1 MGLWDAIRRMFGA
14 GQVGSHMPRRPSPDW
29 TGMGPGHAV
38 SPEEAL
44 ALLRQTGFARHAE
57 ALAELMRPAVL
68 LIPTRVEEAGMPLG
82 ASRIGGPA
90 DLPPGMDWPRRD
102 QGPLALIAQL
112 RLSEIAPLDAQGLL
126 PPRGS
131 LLFFYD
137 AVEQPWGMGPADA
150 TGWQVTL
157 SEAEDTLVRTPPPD
171 DLDGAGRFPVCALEA
186 RTVATFPSWQT
197 LDEFGLLEW
206 GDEQD
211 DAEYYI
217 EWLASITGGET
228 AERTWLLGWPE
239 EIQGEVHVEAESA
252 RTGREWNAPRLHE
265 AARNLRLL
273 LQVDSMGEAEMMWGD
288 AGMLYFM
295 IGAEDLAARRFE
307 RTWLTL
313 QCY

>member
-14 GQVGSHMPRRPSPDW
+14 GQVGIHMPRRPSPEW

-38 SPEEAL
+38 SPDEAL
-44 ALLRQTGFARHAE
+44 ALLRQTGFAQHAD
-57 ALAELMRPAVL
+57 ALTELLRPAVL
-68 LIPTRVEEAGMPLG
+68 LTPTRVPEAGMPLG

-90 DLPPGMDWPRRD
+90 DLPPGMQWPRREE
-102 QGPLALIAQL
+102 GPLALIAQL
-112 RLSEIAPLDAQGLL
+112 RLSEIAPLDSEGLL

-150 TGWQVTL
+150 TGWRVLFT
-157 SEAEDTLVRTPPPD
+157 EEEDRLARTQPPD
-171 DLDGAGRFPVCALEA
+171 DLGDAGRFPLCAVEA
-186 RTVATFPSWQT
+186 RTVATFPSWET
-197 LDEFGLLEW
+197 LGEFELLELG
-206 GDEQD
+206 GDAD
-211 DAEYYI
+211 VEYYI
-217 EWLASITGGET
+217 EWLGSITGGET

-239 EIQGEVHVEAESA
+239 EIQGDVHLEAQSA
-252 RTGREWNAPRLHE
+252 RTGQEWTAPGLHD
-265 AARNLRLL
+265 AARDLRLL

-307 RTWLTL
+307 RAWMTL

>member
-14 GQVGSHMPRRPSPDW
+14 GQVGIPMPRRPRPEW

-38 SPEEAL
+38 SPDEAL
-44 ALLRQTGFARHAE
+44 ALLRQTGFAQHAD

-68 LIPTRVEEAGMPLG
+68 LIPTRVEEAGMPPG

-90 DLPPGMDWPRRD
+90 DLPPGMAWPRRD

-112 RLSEIAPLDAQGLL
+112 RLSEIAPLDAEGLL
-126 PPRGS
+126 PARGS

-137 AVEQPWGMGPADA
+137 AVEQPWGMGPADT
-150 TGWQVTL
+150 TGWQVMF

-171 DLDGAGRFPVCALEA
+171 DLDEAGRFPVCALEA

-197 LDEFGLLEW
+197 LDAFGLLEL
-206 GDEQD
+206 GTEEVV
-211 DAEYYI
+211 EYYI

-239 EIQGEVHVEAESA
+239 EIQGDVHLEVESA
-252 RTGREWNAPRLHE
+252 RTGREWTAPGLHD

-295 IGAEDLAARRFE
+295 IDADDLAARRFA
-307 RTWLTL
+307 RAWLTL

>member
-1 MGLWDAIRRMFGA
+1 MSLWDAIRRMFGA
-14 GQVGSHMPRRPSPDW
+14 GQVGIHMPRRPSPDW

-44 ALLRQTGFARHAE
+44 ALLRQTGFARHAD

-68 LIPTRVEEAGMPLG
+68 LIPTRVPEAGMPLG

-90 DLPPGMDWPRRD
+90 DLPPGMDWPRREE
-102 QGPLALIAQL
+102 GPLALIAQL
-112 RLSEIAPLDAQGLL
+112 RLSEIAPLDSEGLL

-150 TGWQVTL
+150 TGWRVLFT
-157 SEAEDTLVRTPPPD
+157 EEDRLVRTQAPD
-171 DLDGAGRFPVCALEA
+171 DLDEAGRFPLCAVEA
-186 RTVATFPSWQT
+186 RTVATFPSWET
-197 LDEFGLLEW
+197 LGEFELLELG
-206 GDEQD
+206 GDAD
-211 DAEYYI
+211 VEYYI
-217 EWLASITGGET
+217 EWLGSITGGET

-239 EIQGEVHVEAESA
+239 EIQGDVHLEAESA
-252 RTGREWNAPRLHE
+252 RTGQEWAAPGLHD
-265 AARNLRLL
+265 AARDLRLL

-307 RTWLTL
+307 RTWMTL